1 MFGLPLSRGY
11 VRGSVIPLHWASGTA
26 LDDMDS
32 LRTLIPP
39 LPTLKRDLLSSIV
52 VFLVALPLCIGITVA
67 SGAPPGS
74 GIVTGIIAGLVVG
87 WLAGCPL
94 QVSGPAAGLTII
106 VWELIQEY
114 GFEKYSVVVL
124 VAGAIQ
130 ILAAWLRIGHWFRAV
145 SPAVVHGMLAGIGAL
160 IFASQFHIM
169 IDDAPKGSG
178 LVNVMTLPRAV
189 MKGIFSDGDASTNHQ
204 EAAWIGMLTIGAMIA
219 WSLAIPK
226 RFHVVPAVL
235 VGVVLAT
242 ATTAW
247 FQMPLAHIAV
257 QDNLLAVVHL
267 PNLDMLGHLLDT
279 TLLAEALGLAFIAS
293 VETLLSA
300 TAVDKLQ
307 HGPRTRYNKELF
319 AQGVG
324 NMLCGG
330 AGVLPMTG
338 VIVRSS
344 ANVEAGAQTRFSAV
358 FHGAWLLLFVSFLPA
373 VLRLI
378 PTASLG
384 AVLVYTGYKLM
395 DFRVLKD
402 LRVHGRSEVTIFF
415 VTMGTIIFA
424 NLLTGVLVGVVLAL
438 AKLLYTTQNLES
450 YFAHDSNSGKLT
462 LHLEGIATFVS
473 LPRLAV
479 TLEQIPPFAKVQV
492 RFESLRHIDHACLE
506 LIENWQHQ
514 HESAHG
520 TVDINWDKL
529 RGLSHQG
536 RKEPRAQTWWQKLLD

>member
-1 MFGLPLSRGY
+1 
-11 VRGSVIPLHWASGTA
+11 
-26 LDDMDS
+26 
-32 LRTLIPP
+32 
-39 LPTLKRDLLSSIV
+39 
-52 VFLVALPLCIGITVA
+52 
-67 SGAPPGS
+67 
-74 GIVTGIIAGLVVG
+74 
-87 WLAGCPL
+87 
-94 QVSGPAAGLTII
+94 
-106 VWELIQEY
+106 
-114 GFEKYSVVVL
+114 
-124 VAGAIQ
+124 
-130 ILAAWLRIGHWFRAV
+130 
-145 SPAVVHGMLAGIGAL
+145 
-160 IFASQFHIM
+160 
-169 IDDAPKGSG
+169 
-178 LVNVMTLPRAV
+178 
-189 MKGIFSDGDASTNHQ
+189 
-204 EAAWIGMLTIGAMIA
+204 
-219 WSLAIPK
+219 
-226 RFHVVPAVL
+226 
-235 VGVVLAT
+235 
-242 ATTAW
+242 
-247 FQMPLAHIAV
+247 
-257 QDNLLAVVHL
+257 
-267 PNLDMLGHLLDT
+267 
-279 TLLAEALGLAFIAS
+279 
-293 VETLLSA
+293 
-300 TAVDKLQ
+300 
-307 HGPRTRYNKELF
+307 
-319 AQGVG
+319 
-324 NMLCGG
+324 
-330 AGVLPMTG
+330 MTG

-479 TLEQIPPFAKVQV
+479 TLEHIPPFAKVQV